1 MKDFDKSPAKVRERH
16 DQRKNW
22 FIAEASRQ
30 ATNRALMA
38 KCEAYYDGNQWDY
51 EDAETLRK
59 RGQAPI
65 VYNEIKPTIDWLIG
79 TERRARVDFIVVAE
93 EQGEEAEEDA
103 RLKTKLLK
111 YLEQTNRAGFERSYA
126 AEDAFKAGLGW
137 LEVGLRG
144 DKSGPPVYVG
154 AESWRNML
162 YDSQAQKRDLSDAR
176 YIFRLKVVDLDVAEA
191 MFPDKKQELQTV
203 VQTGDDADIL
213 RDWMGSG
220 LITGMDAFSSAKTD
234 NLDFLTTKPVDLFNT
249 RKRVLLLECW
259 SRIPVRNT
267 EPGPQGIA
275 DPLSWKMMC
284 SIMTEKDTL
293 IEAISPFKHDLF
305 PFIPVWAYRSKR
317 TGLPYSPIL
326 QLIGPQDGLN
336 QRKSRSLYEAS
347 SNQLKIEKDALDS
360 EVMDLS
366 EIRAE
371 LDDPN
376 GIAVFANGAL
386 SGGKVQERTDNQKAN
401 FHLQLAQQDIM
412 AIRQMSGVT
421 GENRGLDT
429 NSVSGKAVLAKQ
441 DQGSLLTMELFDHL
455 LFARQIEGELTL
467 SLAEQFITQ
476 PMTIRTP
483 QDGSKF
489 EFTGIN
495 QYNEATG
502 EYLNDITKRKA
513 AFVVGEQAWKQSYA
527 ESAFENLMQVMSQ
540 LAAAAPQV
548 VINLLDVIFEMH
560 PNLPRKEAVLK
571 RIRAVNGQTDE
582 SGKIT
587 PEQQKQMAEQQA
599 MQKAQFD
606 AQMAQLQADIKEAQ
620 AKGTKLEA
628 DAMAKRLEALYMAA
642 QGAQVL
648 ALAPQITPVA
658 DELLKSAGFV
668 DMGGAGVIDPNAVPQ
683 MQQMAQPIPE
693 PAPEEAVPMPE
704 LQQADGAMAG
714 SQTPAADGVD
724 PSLNQPGA

>member
-16 DQRKNW
+16 DQRKSW
-22 FIAEASRQ
+22 FISEASRQ
-30 ATNRALMA
+30 ANNRALMA

-51 EDAETLRK
+51 EDAEMLRN
-59 RGQAPI
+59 RGQAAV

-111 YLEQTNRAGFERSYA
+111 YLDQTNRSSFERSYA

-137 LEVGLRG
+137 VEVGLRG

-154 AESWRNML
+154 AESWRNIL
-162 YDSQAQKRDLSDAR
+162 YDSQAQKRDLSDGR
-176 YIFRLKVVDLDVAEA
+176 YIFRIKVVDLDVALT
-191 MFPDKKQELQTV
+191 MFPDKKAELESV
-203 VQTGDDADIL
+203 VQVGDDADIL

-220 LITGMDAFSSAKTD
+220 LITGLDAFASAKSD

-249 RKRVLLLECW
+249 RKRVMLLECW
-259 SRIPVRNT
+259 SREPVRNT

-275 DPLSWKMMC
+275 DPISWQMVC

-293 IEAISPFKHDLF
+293 IEAVSPFKHDLF
-305 PFIPVWAYRSKR
+305 PFIPLWAYRSKR

-347 SNQLKIEKDALDS
+347 SNQLKIEKGAIDS
-360 EVMDLS
+360 EVMDLT

-376 GIAVFANGAL
+376 GIAVFADGAL
-386 SGGKVQERTDNQKAN
+386 SGNKVQERTDDAKAN

-421 GENRGLDT
+421 GESRGLDT
-429 NSVSGKAVLAKQ
+429 NSISGKAVLAKQ
-441 DQGSLLTMELFDHL
+441 DQGSLLTMELFDNL

-483 QDGSKF
+483 EDGSKY

-495 QYNEATG
+495 QYDEQTG

-513 AFVVGEQAWKQSYA
+513 AFAVGEQAWKQSYA

-571 RIRAVNGQTDE
+571 RIRAVNGQSDE
-582 SGKIT
+582 SGKMT
-587 PEQQKQMAEQQA
+587 PEQQAQQQQQQA

-606 AQMAQLQADIKEAQ
+606 AQMAQLQATIREAQ
-620 AKGTKLEA
+620 AKGEKLEA

-648 ALAPQITPVA
+648 ALAPQISPVA

-668 DMGGAGVIDPNAVPQ
+668 DMGGESVIDPSAMPQ
-683 MQQMAQPIPE
+683 QPAEQQPMQQMQDMPEMQGAPE
-693 PAPEEAVPMPE
+693 PDRMEGGMTGIE
-704 LQQADGAMAG
+704 
-714 SQTPAADGVD
+714 TPAADGVD
-724 PSLNQPGA
+724 PRLQ

>member
-1 MKDFDKSPAKVRERH
+1 MKDFDRSPAKVRERH
-16 DQRKNW
+16 DQRKSW

-30 ATNRALMA
+30 AINRALMA
-38 KCEAYYDGNQWDY
+38 KCEAYYDGSQWDY

-79 TERRARVDFIVVAE
+79 TERRARVDFIVIAE
-93 EQGEEAEEDA
+93 EHGEEAEDDA

-111 YLEQTNRAGFERSYA
+111 YLDQSNRASFERSYA

-154 AESWRNML
+154 AESWRNIL
-162 YDSQAQKRDLSDAR
+162 YDSHAQKRDLSDGR
-176 YIFRLKVVDLDVAEA
+176 YLFRIKVVDLDVAEA
-191 MFPDKKQELQTV
+191 MFPDKLVELQSV
-203 VQTGDDADIL
+203 VQTGDDASIL

-220 LITGMDAFSSAKTD
+220 LITGMDAFSNAKTD
-234 NLDFLTTKPVDLFNT
+234 QLDFLTTKPVDLFNT

-275 DPLSWKMMC
+275 DPLSWSMLT

-293 IEAISPFKHDLF
+293 IESMSPFKHDAF

-336 QRKSRSLYEAS
+336 QRKSRGLYEAS
-347 SNQLKIEKDALDS
+347 SNQLKLEKGAIEA
-360 EVMDLS
+360 EVMDIE

-376 GIAVFANGAL
+376 GIVIFADGAL
-386 SGGKVQERTDNQKAN
+386 SGNKVQERADNTQAKFHFEMAN
-401 FHLQLAQQDIM
+401 QDIM

-429 NSVSGKAVLAKQ
+429 NSISGKAVLAKQ
-441 DQGSLLTMELFDHL
+441 DQGSLLTMELFDNL

-483 QDGSKF
+483 QDGSRF

-495 QYNEATG
+495 QYDHATG
-502 EYLNDITKRKA
+502 EYHNDITKRKA
-513 AFVVGEQAWKQSYA
+513 SFVVGEQAWKQSYA

-571 RIRAVNGQTDE
+571 RIRAVNGQTE
-582 SGKIT
+582 EGGKIT
-587 PEQQKQMAEQQA
+587 PEQQAQIQQQQA
-599 MQKAQFD
+599 VQKAQFD
-606 AQMAQLQADIKEAQ
+606 AQMAQLQATIREAQ
-620 AKGTKLEA
+620 AKGEKLEA

-648 ALAPQITPVA
+648 AMAPQITPVA

-668 DMGGAGVIDPNAVPQ
+668 DMGGAGVIEPNAGPPQ
-683 MQQMAQPIPE
+683 MQQMSQ
-693 PAPEEAVPMPE
+693 PAPEPRPMPE

-714 SQTPAADGVD
+714 IETPNGQDGVD
-724 PSLNQPGA
+724 QTLKQPGV

>member
-1 MKDFDKSPAKVRERH
+1 MNKNYFDTSPAKVRERH
-16 DQRKNW
+16 EDRKNW
-22 FIAEASRQ
+22 FIAEAARQ
-30 ATNRALMA
+30 ATNRSLMA

-51 EDAETLRK
+51 EDAAELK
-59 RGQAPI
+59 SRGQAAI

-93 EQGEEAEEDA
+93 EQGDEAEEDA

-111 YLEQTNRAGFERSYA
+111 YLDQTNRTSFERSYA

-154 AESWRNML
+154 AESWRNIL
-162 YDSQAQKRDLSDAR
+162 YDSHASKRDLSDAR
-176 YIFRLKVVDLDVAEA
+176 YIFRIKVVDLDVAEA
-191 MFPDKKQELQTV
+191 MFPDKKLEIQACAQV
-203 VQTGDDADIL
+203 GDDASIM

-220 LITGMDAFSSAKTD
+220 LITGMDAFSSGKSD
-234 NLDFLTTKPVDLFNT
+234 NLDYLSTKPVDMFNA
-249 RKRVLLLECW
+249 RKRVLLIECW
-259 SRIPVRNT
+259 SRIPVSNT
-267 EPGPQGIA
+267 EPGQQGIA

-284 SIMTEKDTL
+284 SVMTEKDTL

-305 PFIPVWAYRSKR
+305 PFIPLWAYRSKR

-347 SNQLKIEKDALDS
+347 SNQLKIEKGAIDS
-360 EVMDLS
+360 EVMDLT

-376 GIAVFANGAL
+376 GIAVFSDGAL
-386 SGGKVQERTDNQKAN
+386 SGGKVQERTDTQKAN

-421 GENRGLDT
+421 GESRGLDT
-429 NSVSGKAVLAKQ
+429 NSISGKAVLAKQ
-441 DQGSLLTMELFDHL
+441 DQGSLLTMELFDNL

-483 QDGSKF
+483 QDGSRF

-495 QYNEATG
+495 QYNEQTG

-582 SGKIT
+582 SGKVS
-587 PEQQKQMAEQQA
+587 PEQQAQMQQQQA

-606 AQMAQLQADIKEAQ
+606 AQMAQLQATIREAQ
-620 AKGTKLEA
+620 AKGEKLEA
-628 DAMAKRLEALYMAA
+628 DAMATRLEALYMAA

-648 ALAPQITPVA
+648 AMAPQITPVA
-658 DELLKSAGFV
+658 DELLKSAGFK
-668 DMGGAGVIDPNAVPQ
+668 DMGGQGVIDPNAMPQ
-683 MQQMAQPIPE
+683 QTQQPMQQ
-693 PAPEEAVPMPE
+693 MPE

-714 SQTPAADGVD
+714 IETPVADGVD

>member
-1 MKDFDKSPAKVRERH
+1 MKYVFKKDPESVRDRH
-16 DQRKNW
+16 QQRKDW
-22 FIAEASRQ
+22 FISEAARQ
-30 ATNRALMA
+30 ATNRSLMA
-38 KCEAYYDGNQWDY
+38 KCEAYYDGNQWDF
-51 EDAETLRK
+51 EDADALKK

-79 TERRARVDFIVVAE
+79 TERRARVDYIVIAE
-93 EQGEEAEEDA
+93 EEGDEAEEDA

-111 YLEQTNRAGFERSYA
+111 YLDQTNRAVFERSYA

-137 LEVGLRG
+137 IEVGLRG
-144 DKSGPPVYVG
+144 DKSGSPIYIG
-154 AESWRNML
+154 AESWRNIL
-162 YDSQAQKRDLSDAR
+162 YDSQDTKRDLSNAR
-176 YIFRLKVVDLDVAEA
+176 YIFRVKVMDLDVAEA
-191 MFPDKKQELQTV
+191 MFPDKKNELANV
-203 VQTGDDADIL
+203 VQTGDDAHIL
-213 RDWMGSG
+213 KDWLGSG
-220 LITGMDAFSSAKTD
+220 LITGLDSFNSTKAD

-259 SRIPVRNT
+259 SRVPVTNS

-275 DPLSWKMMC
+275 DPISWKIVC

-293 IEAISPFKHDLF
+293 IETVSPFKHDLF
-305 PFIPVWAYRSKR
+305 PFIPIWAYRNKR
-317 TGLPYSPIL
+317 TGLPYSPVL

-347 SNQLKIEKDALDS
+347 SNQLKIEKGALDN
-360 EVMDLS
+360 EVMDIA

-376 GIAVFANGAL
+376 GIAVFADGAL
-386 SGGKVQERTDNQKAN
+386 SGQKVQERTDNQKAN

-429 NSVSGKAVLAKQ
+429 NSISGKAVLAKQ
-441 DQGSLLTMELFDHL
+441 DQGSLLTMELFDNL

-476 PMTIRTP
+476 PMNIRTP
-483 QDGSKF
+483 VDGNKYEYTS
-489 EFTGIN
+489 IN
-495 QYNEATG
+495 KPDENG

-513 AFVVGEQAWKQSYA
+513 SFVVGEQAWKQSYA

-571 RIRAVNGQTDE
+571 RIRAVNGQTDD
-582 SGKIT
+582 SGKVT
-587 PEQQKQMAEQQA
+587 PEQHAQMQQQQA

-606 AQMAQLQADIKEAQ
+606 AQMAQLQATIREAQ
-620 AKGTKLEA
+620 AKGEKLEA

-668 DMGGAGVIDPNAVPQ
+668 DMGGQGVIDPNAVPQ
-683 MQQMAQPIPE
+683 QMQQMQQPQEAQ
-693 PAPEEAVPMPE
+693 PMPE
-704 LQQADGAMAG
+704 LQQADGAMTG
-714 SQTPAADGVD
+714 IQTPAPDGVN
-724 PSLNQPGA
+724 PSLKQPGV